1 MFEKPVIFGLSEYS
15 KEIYRQSTAGFSQTP
30 RGLCLRLEALIQLT
44 LSNLDSKK
52 QDQKVQGSHS
62 QRKHRMAFTVLL
74 RQYRLTGFSCSALFA
89 RRPRRSVCLHLDSVK
104 SLRVKHTT
112 ICSKSTYTIRLDR
125 ILRAE
130 LHIQPLMILEQAA
143 MMGPVLCTTH
153 IPIRRLKPNTTT
165 AQKIKFLLIRRLTPL
180 AFRRSIKMIL
190 PRYE

>member
-1 MFEKPVIFGLSEYS
+1 MLLIIDAYPFGPNLRAHQKSTGEKGDIRSNRIS

-112 ICSKSTYTIRLDR
+112 ICSKSTYTIRLEGTNE
-125 ILRAE
+125 I
-130 LHIQPLMILEQAA
+130 
-143 MMGPVLCTTH
+143 
-153 IPIRRLKPNTTT
+153 
-165 AQKIKFLLIRRLTPL
+165 
-180 AFRRSIKMIL
+180 
-190 PRYE
+190 